1 VLDQRTEKKEKLMK
15 KNINGDL
22 NMLPDYDLSAGVR
35 GKYSKQYAKGTNVI
49 VLEADVV
56 KIFPNATVVNRSLR
70 KLVEI
75 LKLQKAKP
83 LNAK

>member
-1 VLDQRTEKKEKLMK
+1 
-15 KNINGDL
+15 
-22 NMLPDYDLSAGVR
+22 
-35 GKYSKQYAKGTNVI
+35 
-49 VLEADVV
+49 VV